1 MAVYDLEEQEKIED
15 LKAWWAQYGKY
26 VSAVVTAIAIVVI
39 GVQGWR
45 WYQRTQAEQAL
56 TNGAKV
62 ILLVDL
68 DPGSG
73 KSIISLAHSRGAK
86 VIGVWG
92 WRWYQRTQAEQASV
106 LYQAVSDAAR
116 AQDVAK
122 AKDPA
127 TQIVQRYAGTA
138 YAPRAALLYAKLL
151 YDKDD
156 KAGAKQQLQWVVDH
170 AGEDELKAI
179 ARFRLAQA
187 LLDEK
192 NYDEAL
198 KTIDVRTDDAFVAIY
213 ADLRGDIL
221 ASAGK
226 KAEARAAYQIAL
238 AKMDPKSQYRPYVQ
252 VKLDSLGGAQ

>member
-15 LKAWWAQYGKY
+15 LKAWWAQYGKF
-26 VSAVVTAIAIVVI
+26 VSAAVVAVAIVVI
-39 GVQGWR
+39 GFQGWR
-45 WYQRTQAEQAL
+45 WYQR
-56 TNGAKV
+56 
-62 ILLVDL
+62 
-68 DPGSG
+68 S
-73 KSIISLAHSRGAK
+73 
-86 VIGVWG
+86 
-92 WRWYQRTQAEQASV
+92 QAEQASV

-116 AQDVAK
+116 AQDPVK

-156 KAGAKQQLQWVVDH
+156 KTGAKQELQWVIDH

-179 ARFRLAQA
+179 ARFRLAEA

-192 NYDEAL
+192 HYDEAL
-198 KTIDVRTDDAFVAIY
+198 KTIDVRIDDAFVAIY

-221 ASAGK
+221 AAAGK
-226 KAEARAAYQIAL
+226 NTEARAAYEVAL
-238 AKMDPKSQYRPYVQ
+238 AKIDPKSPYRPYVQ
-252 VKLDSLGGAQ
+252 VKLDALGGAR

>member
-45 WYQRTQAEQAL
+45 WYQRTQAEQA
-56 TNGAKV
+56 
-62 ILLVDL
+62 
-68 DPGSG
+68 
-73 KSIISLAHSRGAK
+73 
-86 VIGVWG
+86 
-92 WRWYQRTQAEQASV
+92 SV

-116 AQDVAK
+116 VQDLTK

-156 KAGAKQQLQWVVDH
+156 RAGAKQQLQWVIDH
-170 AGEDELKAI
+170 AGEEELKAI

-198 KTIDVRTDDAFVAIY
+198 KAIDVKTDDAFAAIY

-221 ASAGK
+221 VSAGK
-226 KAEARAAYQIAL
+226 KAEARAAYQVAL
-238 AKMDPKSQYRPYVQ
+238 AKIDPKSQYRPYVQ

>member
-39 GVQGWR
+39 GVQ
-45 WYQRTQAEQAL
+45 
-56 TNGAKV
+56 
-62 ILLVDL
+62 
-68 DPGSG
+68 
-73 KSIISLAHSRGAK
+73 
-86 VIGVWG
+86 G

-156 KAGAKQQLQWVVDH
+156 RAGAKQQLQWVIDH

-179 ARFRLAQA
+179 ARFRLAQV

-192 NYDEAL
+192 QYDEAL
-198 KTIDVRTDDAFVAIY
+198 KMLDAKTDDAFAAIY

-221 ASAGK
+221 AAAGK
-226 KAEARAAYQIAL
+226 NADARAAYQTAIA
-238 AKMDPKSQYRPYVQ
+238 
-252 VKLDSLGGAQ
+252 KLDSKSGYRGFVQAKLDALGGPIAAAAEAAASAAPPPAPASR

>member
-26 VSAVVTAIAIVVI
+26 VSAAVTAVAIVVI
-39 GVQGWR
+39 GAQ
-45 WYQRTQAEQAL
+45 
-56 TNGAKV
+56 
-62 ILLVDL
+62 
-68 DPGSG
+68 
-73 KSIISLAHSRGAK
+73 
-86 VIGVWG
+86 G

-116 AQDVAK
+116 AQDLTK

-127 TQIVQRYAGTA
+127 AQIEQRYGGTA

-156 KAGAKQQLQWVVDH
+156 RAGAKRELQWVIDH
-170 AGEDELKAI
+170 AGEEELKAV
-179 ARFRLAQA
+179 ARFRLAQV

-198 KTIDVRTDDAFVAIY
+198 KTIDVKIDDAFAALY

-226 KAEARAAYQIAL
+226 KPEARAAYQVAL
-238 AKMDPKSQYRPYVQ
+238 AKIDPKSPYRPYVQ

>member
-26 VSAVVTAIAIVVI
+26 VSIVVTAIAIVVI

-45 WYQRTQAEQAL
+45 WYQRTQ
-56 TNGAKV
+56 
-62 ILLVDL
+62 
-68 DPGSG
+68 S
-73 KSIISLAHSRGAK
+73 
-86 VIGVWG
+86 
-92 WRWYQRTQAEQASV
+92 EQASV

-156 KAGAKQQLQWVVDH
+156 RAGAKQQLQWVVDH

-198 KTIDVRTDDAFVAIY
+198 TIANDTDTGLSSGIVTTSLKYATDFKRNAQAGMVMVNVPTAGVDFHVPFGGSKGSSYGSREQGKYAAEFFTTVKTSYTA
-213 ADLRGDIL
+213 
-221 ASAGK
+221 AG
-226 KAEARAAYQIAL
+226 
-238 AKMDPKSQYRPYVQ
+238 
-252 VKLDSLGGAQ
+252 

>member
-45 WYQRTQAEQAL
+45 WYQRTQAEQA
-56 TNGAKV
+56 
-62 ILLVDL
+62 
-68 DPGSG
+68 
-73 KSIISLAHSRGAK
+73 
-86 VIGVWG
+86 
-92 WRWYQRTQAEQASV
+92 SV

-116 AQDVAK
+116 AQDLVK

-127 TQIVQRYAGTA
+127 TQSAQRYAGTA

-156 KAGAKQQLQWVVDH
+156 RSGAKRELQWVVDH

-179 ARFRLAQA
+179 ARFRLAQV

-192 NYDEAL
+192 NYDDAL
-198 KTIDVRTDDAFVAIY
+198 KTIDVKIDDAFTAMY

-226 KAEARAAYQIAL
+226 KPEARAAYQVAL
-238 AKMDPKSQYRPYVQ
+238 AKIDPKSPYRPYLQ
-252 VKLDSLGGAQ
+252 VKVDSLGGVQ

>member
-1 MAVYDLEEQEKIED
+1 
-15 LKAWWAQYGKY
+15 
-26 VSAVVTAIAIVVI
+26 VSAVVTAIAIADN
-39 GVQGWR
+39 GVQ
-45 WYQRTQAEQAL
+45 
-56 TNGAKV
+56 
-62 ILLVDL
+62 
-68 DPGSG
+68 
-73 KSIISLAHSRGAK
+73 
-86 VIGVWG
+86 G

-106 LYQAVSDAAR
+106 LYQAVGDAVR
-116 AQDVAK
+116 AQDLTK

-156 KAGAKQQLQWVVDH
+156 RAGAKQELQWVIDH
-170 AGEDELKAI
+170 ASEDELKAI
-179 ARFRLAQA
+179 ARFRLAQV

-198 KTIDVRTDDAFVAIY
+198 KTIDVKTDDAFTAIY

-226 KAEARAAYQIAL
+226 KAEARAAYQVAV
-238 AKMDPKSQYRPYVQ
+238 AKLDPKSPYRPYVQ
-252 VKLDSLGGAQ
+252 VKLDALGGAQ